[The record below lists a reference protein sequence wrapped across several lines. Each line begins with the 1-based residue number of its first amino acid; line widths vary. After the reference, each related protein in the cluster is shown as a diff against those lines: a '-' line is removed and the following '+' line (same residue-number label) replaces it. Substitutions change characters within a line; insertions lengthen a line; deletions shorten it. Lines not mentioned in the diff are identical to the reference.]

1 MAKYK
6 VRDSYKSAKN
16 KHFNIGTT
24 RVLERGGTLQMEE
37 KEFEKLPEDVKEH
50 LELLNKPKPK
60 KVSKPDT
67 KKKKKEN
74 K

>member
-1 MAKYK
+1 M
-6 VRDSYKSAKN
+6 
-16 KHFNIGTT
+16 G
-24 RVLERGGTLQMEE
+24 GGTIQLDENS
-37 KEFEKLPEDVKEH
+37 FNNLPKDIQKH

-67 KKKKKEN
+67 KKNKKEN

>member
-6 VRDSYKSAKN
+6 VRDSYKSAEN
-16 KHFNIGTT
+16 KHFDIGTA
-24 RVLERGGTLQMEE
+24 RVLMGGGTIQLDENS
-37 KEFEKLPEDVKEH
+37 FNSLPKDIQGH